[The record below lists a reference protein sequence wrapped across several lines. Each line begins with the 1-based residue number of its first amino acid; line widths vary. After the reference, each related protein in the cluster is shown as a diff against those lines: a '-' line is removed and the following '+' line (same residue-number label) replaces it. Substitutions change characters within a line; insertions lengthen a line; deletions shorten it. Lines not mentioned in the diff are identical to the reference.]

1 MHTGAHPPESPTIEP
16 GSSPLIGAAL
26 GLGLVVAAMALAV
39 FVWLGYQIRMGE
51 PPAFDLTVR
60 NGLRSLETPALSNV
74 MWAASVYAAPVR
86 LLPLSLVAA
95 AVFLIRGW
103 RRGALLVLVTLTG
116 AALLDV
122 GLKALFARA
131 RPQAFFEY
139 YPTPTSF
146 SFPSGHAL
154 VATCLFG
161 GITVLVTHRLE
172 TRVAQ
177 VLVWL
182 GAVALV
188 LLVGVSR
195 IYLGVHYPTDVIG
208 GFAVGVV
215 WVTAVALGDRLA
227 EHRRLRV

>member
-1 MHTGAHPPESPTIEP
+1 MAEP

-26 GLGLVVAAMALAV
+26 GLGVVAAAIALAV
-39 FVWLGYQIRMGE
+39 FIWLGYQIRMGG
-51 PPAFDLTVR
+51 PPAFDLSVR
-60 NGLRSLETPALSNV
+60 NELRSLETPALNNL
-74 MWAASVYAAPVR
+74 MWAASVFAAPVR

-95 AVFLIRGW
+95 TVFLLRGW
-103 RRGALLVLVTLTG
+103 RRGALLALVTITG
-116 AALLDV
+116 AVLLDV
-122 GLKALFARA
+122 GLKALFARV

-161 GITVLVTHRLE
+161 GLAVLVTHRLRA
-172 TRVAQ
+172 RVAQ
-177 VLVWL
+177 VLVWM
-182 GAVALV
+182 GAVTLI

-215 WVTAVALGDRLA
+215 WVTAVAVGDRLA